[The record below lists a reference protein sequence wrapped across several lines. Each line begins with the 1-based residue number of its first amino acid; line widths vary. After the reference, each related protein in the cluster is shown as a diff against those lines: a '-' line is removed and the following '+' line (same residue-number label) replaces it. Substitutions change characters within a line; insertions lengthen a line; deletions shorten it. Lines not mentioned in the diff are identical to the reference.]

1 MASLT
6 LSNLKDLMSA
16 LEVEERAELSS
27 VDSGSTYELL
37 THTTITLPSKSTLD
51 EPSVSPTTAANA
63 ILQRN
68 RYRSAKSEL
77 GLYILMNYLPPV
89 EDTADW
95 PCAFAQEFD
104 YSSDSEDSETSTA
117 DIPAHLDT
125 PEPLPMMQRLKN
137 CISVTPTSRN
147 QISLVI
153 TTHHFND
160 IPTGIRGSV
169 PDRLVSFPN
178 SHPFPRQWIS
188 NMESAIIQHHS

>member
-1 MASLT
+1 
-6 LSNLKDLMSA
+6 
-16 LEVEERAELSS
+16 
-27 VDSGSTYELL
+27 
-37 THTTITLPSKSTLD
+37 
-51 EPSVSPTTAANA
+51 VSPTTAANA

-137 CISVTPTSRN
+137 WCR
-147 QISLVI
+147 
-153 TTHHFND
+153 FC
-160 IPTGIRGSV
+160 
-169 PDRLVSFPN
+169 
-178 SHPFPRQWIS
+178 
-188 NMESAIIQHHS
+188 